1 MPGLFD
7 VRLKGETHPLRLV
20 VVLLSMLVLLPVK
33 AVSSEPSPPLQVKVA
48 EPYVDIHTGPGRG
61 YPVFHVVE
69 RHAPLTLLFQRAGWI
84 KVETARGRI
93 GWVPRKALLS
103 TLDGSGETPELQ
115 NLGHE
120 DFTGGHWQASVLAG
134 ELEGVTSLAVGL
146 GYRFTENLT
155 AEAMFTQAS
164 GNFSNT
170 KLIDFN
176 LQHQLF
182 PRWRISP
189 YTMLGTGRASIEPR
203 ATLVR
208 PEDRDE
214 TLAFAGA
221 GLRAYLARGFVL
233 RGEYR
238 SYVLFTEENDNRN
251 LEEWKLGF
259 SLLF

>member
-214 TLAFAGA
+214 TLAFAGV
-221 GLRAYLARGFVL
+221 GLKAYLARGFVL